1 MAPRRAWMPVLAPRP
16 GGRLPRELSPERVD
30 RLAAALPGG
39 LEDPGFVEI
48 LSRIEQSPLHAG
60 NRVRVF
66 FRGADAFAAMLEDL
80 EAAASEILLETYIL
94 RGDETG
100 RRFQQALAAAVGRGV
115 RVRVLADAFGS
126 MRLAPA
132 FWRAFAGAGIE
143 ARLFHRLGVP
153 LRRFFF
159 RDHRKILVVDRRI
172 AYTGGMNIGD
182 EYGSAILPTER
193 LYRDTHARVEGAA
206 AAEMAAVFREGWL
219 RAEGEDFSLEPV
231 VCAETGGARVMVL
244 DSRPGRGARELS
256 AALAAIVG
264 GARRRL
270 WMTEA
275 YFAPRRRVGG
285 VLGRAVARGVDVRL
299 LLPGRT
305 DVRTVRHAGHGFFA
319 GLLRRG
325 VRIFEYQ
332 PAVLHAKTIV
342 ADGRVSII
350 GSSNI
355 DFRSFERN
363 AECNWAIFDEPV
375 AGEMERQFLADLE
388 QSREI
393 RAAEWRR
400 RSGAHRA
407 VDALARRLAP
417 VL

>member
-1 MAPRRAWMPVLAPRP
+1 MLAPRA
-16 GGRLPRELSPERVD
+16 GRRLPPELAPRRVD
-30 RLAAALPGG
+30 RLAATLRDG
-39 LEDPGFVEI
+39 LEDPGFVEL

-60 NRVRVF
+60 NRARVY

-80 EAAASEILLETYIL
+80 RGAAAEILLETYIL
-94 RGDETG
+94 RDDETG
-100 RRFQQALAAAVGRGV
+100 RRFQEALVSAARRGV

-126 MRLAPA
+126 MHLGSR
-132 FWRAFAGAGIE
+132 FWGGFGEAGIE

-153 LRRFFF
+153 VRRFFF
-159 RDHRKILVVDRRI
+159 RDHRKILVVDRRV

-182 EYGSAILPTER
+182 EYGSALIPGDR
-193 LYRDTHARVEGAA
+193 VFRDTHARVEGPA
-206 AAEMAAVFREGWL
+206 AAEMAAVFREGW
-219 RAEGEDFSLEPV
+219 RGAKGGDFSLEPV
-231 VCAETGGARVMVL
+231 VCAETAGARVMVL
-244 DSRPGRGARELS
+244 DSRPGRGAHELS

-264 GARRRL
+264 GSRRRL

-285 VLGRAVARGVDVRL
+285 ILGRAVARGVDVRL

-305 DVRTVRHAGHGFFA
+305 DVRTVRHAGHGFFPE
-319 GLLRRG
+319 LLRRG

-332 PAVLHAKTIV
+332 AAVLHAKTIV
-342 ADGRVSII
+342 ADGRVSVV

-363 AECNWAIFDEPV
+363 AECNLAIFDAPV
-375 AGEMERQFLADLE
+375 AEQMERQFLADLD
-388 QSREI
+388 QSVEI
-393 RAAEWRR
+393 LPSEWRR
-400 RSGAHRA
+400 RSWLHRA
-407 VDALARRLAP
+407 ADSLARRLAP